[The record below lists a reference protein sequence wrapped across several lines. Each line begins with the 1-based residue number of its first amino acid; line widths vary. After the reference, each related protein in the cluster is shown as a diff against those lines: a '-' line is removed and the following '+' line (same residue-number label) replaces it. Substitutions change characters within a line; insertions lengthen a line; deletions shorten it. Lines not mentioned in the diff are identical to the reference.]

1 METFKSYHSY
11 LIESLK
17 DPLEAAAY
25 LDAVLEDGD
34 FEHILLALKN
44 VAEAQQN
51 ITINSRNNKLN
62 LDLNSQLFPNQQPSE
77 LMTIAK
83 LLKHYHNEDFLAL
96 NSIGNLS
103 TQILVVCDGVSS
115 SQTPELASQTAAQ
128 KTCEFLSNKLT
139 QARKT

>member
-1 METFKSYHSY
+1 MPTYKSYHSY

-51 ITINSRNNKLN
+51 ITNSSKNNN
-62 LDLNSQLFPNQQPSE
+62 LDLDLNPQLLPNHQPSE

-83 LLKHYHNEDFLAL
+83 LLNQLGLK
-96 NSIGNLS
+96 LS
-103 TQILVVCDGVSS
+103 VTVQEK
-115 SQTPELASQTAAQ
+115 QPA
-128 KTCEFLSNKLT
+128 
-139 QARKT
+139 

>member
-1 METFKSYHSY
+1 MPTYKSYHSY

-44 VAEAQQN
+44 VAEAQQDVTN
-51 ITINSRNNKLN
+51 NSKNKKLN

-83 LLKHYHNEDFLAL
+83 LLNQLGLK
-96 NSIGNLS
+96 LS
-103 TQILVVCDGVSS
+103 VTVQERQPAWNYFVWIITETVIFKIQSHR
-115 SQTPELASQTAAQ
+115 
-128 KTCEFLSNKLT
+128 NK
-139 QARKT
+139 A

>member
-1 METFKSYHSY
+1 MPTYKSYHSY

-25 LDAVLEDGD
+25 LDAVLEDSD

-44 VAEAQQN
+44 VAGAQQDVTN
-51 ITINSRNNKLN
+51 NSINKKLN

-83 LLKHYHNEDFLAL
+83 LLNQLGLK
-96 NSIGNLS
+96 LS
-103 TQILVVCDGVSS
+103 VTVQEK
-115 SQTPELASQTAAQ
+115 QPA
-128 KTCEFLSNKLT
+128 
-139 QARKT
+139 

>member
-1 METFKSYHSY
+1 MPTYKSYHSY

-25 LDAVLEDGD
+25 IDAVIEDGD

-51 ITINSRNNKLN
+51 ITNNSKSDKLS
-62 LDLNSQLFPNQQPSE
+62 LNIPSQLFPNQPPSE

-83 LLKHYHNEDFLAL
+83 LLKQLGL
-96 NSIGNLS
+96 KLS
-103 TQILVVCDGVSS
+103 VTVQEK
-115 SQTPELASQTAAQ
+115 QPA
-128 KTCEFLSNKLT
+128 
-139 QARKT
+139 

>member
-1 METFKSYHSY
+1 MPTYKSYHSY

-44 VAEAQQN
+44 VAEAQQD
-51 ITINSRNNKLN
+51 ITNNSKNNNLN

-83 LLKHYHNEDFLAL
+83 LLNQLGLK
-96 NSIGNLS
+96 LS
-103 TQILVVCDGVSS
+103 VTVQEK
-115 SQTPELASQTAAQ
+115 QPA
-128 KTCEFLSNKLT
+128 
-139 QARKT
+139 

>member
-1 METFKSYHSY
+1 MPTYKSYHSY

-25 LDAVLEDGD
+25 LDAVIEDGD

-44 VAEAQQN
+44 VAEAQQD
-51 ITINSRNNKLN
+51 ITNNSKNNKLN

-83 LLKHYHNEDFLAL
+83 LLNQLGLK
-96 NSIGNLS
+96 LS
-103 TQILVVCDGVSS
+103 VTVQEK
-115 SQTPELASQTAAQ
+115 QPA
-128 KTCEFLSNKLT
+128 
-139 QARKT
+139 

>member
-1 METFKSYHSY
+1 MPTYKSYHSY

-44 VAEAQQN
+44 VAEAQQD
-51 ITINSRNNKLN
+51 ITNNSKNNNLN
-62 LDLNSQLFPNQQPSE
+62 LDINPQLLPKQQPSE

-83 LLKHYHNEDFLAL
+83 LLNQLGLK
-96 NSIGNLS
+96 LS
-103 TQILVVCDGVSS
+103 VTVQEK
-115 SQTPELASQTAAQ
+115 QPA
-128 KTCEFLSNKLT
+128 
-139 QARKT
+139 

>member
-1 METFKSYHSY
+1 MPTYKSYHSY

-51 ITINSRNNKLN
+51 ITSNSKNKKLN

-83 LLKHYHNEDFLAL
+83 LLNQLGLK
-96 NSIGNLS
+96 LS
-103 TQILVVCDGVSS
+103 VTVQEK
-115 SQTPELASQTAAQ
+115 QPA
-128 KTCEFLSNKLT
+128 
-139 QARKT
+139 

>member
-1 METFKSYHSY
+1 MPTYKSYHSY

-25 LDAVLEDGD
+25 LDAVIEDGD

-44 VAEAQQN
+44 VAEAQQD
-51 ITINSRNNKLN
+51 INSNSKNNKLN

-83 LLKHYHNEDFLAL
+83 LLNQLGLK
-96 NSIGNLS
+96 LS
-103 TQILVVCDGVSS
+103 VTVQEK
-115 SQTPELASQTAAQ
+115 QPA
-128 KTCEFLSNKLT
+128 
-139 QARKT
+139 

>member
-1 METFKSYHSY
+1 MPTYKSYHSY

-25 LDAVLEDGD
+25 LDAVIEDGD

-44 VAEAQQN
+44 VAEAQQD
-51 ITINSRNNKLN
+51 ITNNSKNNNLN

-83 LLKHYHNEDFLAL
+83 LLNQLGLK
-96 NSIGNLS
+96 LS
-103 TQILVVCDGVSS
+103 VTVQEK
-115 SQTPELASQTAAQ
+115 QPA
-128 KTCEFLSNKLT
+128 
-139 QARKT
+139 